1 MRDAEMLSVVLREG
15 ATFAALGAAV
25 SMMWQTN
32 AESDFYILPL
42 FFFFFFLAKENFFFR
57 FLSVN
62 EKQVLM

>member
-32 AESDFYILPL
+32 AEFDFYILPL
-42 FFFFFFLAKENFFFR
+42 FFFFFWQKKISSSDFCQSMKNR
-57 FLSVN
+57 Y
-62 EKQVLM
+62 